1 MRRAL
6 PRRHRGAPGG
16 RRPAPEGGNAGWRAL
31 ASRGAVLAAL
41 LGPASAFADG
51 NVEARASAASGLP
64 ASAASAPP
72 VNPDCTRPLSL
83 GLNEHGLLYSTRTG
97 EGIDKDIA
105 EEMIRR
111 SGCRI
116 QLTVLSRA
124 RIWQL
129 LESGTL
135 DFSLSAVA
143 DDSRDRFAAFAWYEA
158 NKYYLLVRRDAH
170 VQTVEDFGRH
180 DGLKLGV
187 IRSIRYSPQANQFV
201 DRLDT
206 AHRVTYATGF
216 EPLFQILFENQI
228 QAMLVEPV
236 DYPAIEALRLRDATT
251 ILEFD
256 DAPVPHGLVMSKRSL
271 APEQQ
276 QAWRELILAMRA
288 DGTMRRI
295 FEKYLA
301 PDIARAMTQF

>member
-1 MRRAL
+1 MSASPSLTMSRASRRLGVRLAMLAAL
-6 PRRHRGAPGG
+6 FGAPACVAADGASEA
-16 RRPAPEGGNAGWRAL
+16 RPAP
-31 ASRGAVLAAL
+31 AAA
-41 LGPASAFADG
+41 P
-51 NVEARASAASGLP
+51 P
-64 ASAASAPP
+64 ASAASAPAAA
-72 VNPDCTRPLSL
+72 PDCTRPLSL
-83 GLNEHGLLYSTRTG
+83 GLHEHGMLYSSRTG

-116 QLTVLSRA
+116 QLTVMPRA

-135 DFSLSAVA
+135 DFSLSAISDEA
-143 DDSRDRFAAFAWYEA
+143 RERFAAFAWYDA

-170 VQTVEDFGRH
+170 VQTIEEFRRNDA
-180 DGLKLGV
+180 LKVGV
-187 IRSIRYSPQANQFV
+187 IRSFRYSPRANQFV
-201 DRLDT
+201 DRLDG
-206 AHRVTYATGF
+206 AQRVTYASGF
-216 EPLFQILFENQI
+216 DPLYQILTENLI
-228 QAMLVEPV
+228 QGMIVEPF
-236 DYPAIEALRLRDATT
+236 DYPTIETSRLRELTI

-256 DAPVPHGLVMSKRSL
+256 DAAIPHGLVMSKKSIS
-271 APEQQ
+271 PEQQ

-301 PDIARAMTQF
+301 PDLARAMTQF